1 MINMLFLCG
10 MNNTTY
16 IKNNYKSST
25 LPRLMET
32 FGYETEQHINIDPDI
47 TGVLEFL
54 KQQNMETQHVLFDM
68 LFHIH
73 EEARKQ
79 VEETFGRLKK
89 K

>member
-1 MINMLFLCG
+1 MKNS
-10 MNNTTY
+10 TY

-54 KQQNMETQHVLFDM
+54 KQENMEIQDVLFDL

-73 EEARKQ
+73 EEARKE
-79 VEETFGRLKK
+79 VEKTLAVSN
-89 K
+89 